1 MSKLEQIIAEI
12 EDLIDNSKPV
22 PFSNNKV
29 SVSKDILEELLRELR
44 LRIPDE
50 IKKYQR
56 LISNKE
62 AILAE
67 AKDQAASI
75 IDEAKV
81 HTQELVNEHEIMQ
94 RAYAEA
100 EEIKE
105 QAYVQAQEHLDR
117 AIMEANQMRMSAV
130 QYTDEMLAN
139 LQMIIE
145 HSIDSNR
152 AKYEGLLNSLDKD
165 LNVVIANRRELSGIN
180 EQAEDD
186 MMPENEIEYTEDEE
200 E

>member
-29 SVSKDILEELLRELR
+29 SVAKDILEELLRELR

-105 QAYVQAQEHLDR
+105 QAYIQAQEHLDR
-117 AIMEANQMRMSAV
+117 AIEEANQMRYSAV
-130 QYTDEMLAN
+130 RYTDEMLAN

-145 HSIDSNR
+145 HSIESNR

-165 LNVVIANRRELSGIN
+165 LNVVIANRRELAGIN
-180 EQAEDD
+180 EQENEA
-186 MMPENEIEYTEDEE
+186 MPEEEIEYEE
-200 E
+200 EEE